1 MPPRARLLIPK
12 RPRRLRR
19 FWRSLR
25 AVWRD
30 SRALAREFRRPIL
43 LFLVTILGGGLIYR
57 ELLANAGYGYL
68 SFIDMPYIV
77 LQLMVFQP
85 HLPTHP
91 PEPQLMAFWYA
102 MPLLAVYILGSGVSD
117 FMRLFFNRDE
127 RRDAWE
133 EAVASTYRNHI
144 IVVGVGHVGL
154 RVLRTLAQMGFD
166 VVAIDQKSK
175 PEMEDELS
183 KLDVPMIVGDAR
195 DRNILAKAELEHAQS
210 LIACTA
216 NDNVNVEVIMRAR
229 DLNPDIRIVARMWDD
244 QFSNQLAR
252 FMNVQAVLSASDLAA
267 PAFAGAAVGIEIT
280 QTLHIQG
287 EDFSMIRLK
296 VESRSFLDGSS
307 VGKLQK
313 ENDMDIVLHGRDG
326 HVAVQPDSSTQV
338 KAGDMLVI
346 FARHNHIINIVER
359 NRRGGKQ

>member
-1 MPPRARLLIPK
+1 MPPSAQLLVTK
-12 RPRRLRR
+12 RPRRARYY
-19 FWRSLR
+19 WRALR
-25 AVWRD
+25 AAWRD
-30 SRALAREFRRPIL
+30 TRALAREFRRPLL
-43 LFLVTILGGGLIYR
+43 LFLTTILGGGLLYR
-57 ELLANAGYGYL
+57 ELLAGAGYGYL
-68 SFIDMPYIV
+68 PIVDMPYIV
-77 LQLMVFQP
+77 LRLMVFEP
-85 HLPTHP
+85 HMDSYP
-91 PEPQLMAFWYA
+91 PEPQIIIFWYA
-102 MPLLAVYILGSGVSD
+102 MPLLAIYILGSGVSD

-144 IVVGVGHVGL
+144 IIVGVGHVGL

-166 VVAIDQKSK
+166 VVAIDQHKK
-175 PEMEDELS
+175 PDIEDELS
-183 KLDVPMIVGDAR
+183 ALDVPMIIGDAR
-195 DRNILAKAELEHAQS
+195 DRTILAKAELQYAQS

-280 QTLHIQG
+280 QTLSIHNI
-287 EDFSMIRLK
+287 DYSMIRLN
-296 VESRSFLDGSS
+296 VEASSFLEGQSI
-307 VGKLQK
+307 GKLQR
-313 ENDMDIVLHGRDG
+313 ENNMDIVLHGRKDEI
-326 HVAVQPDSSTQV
+326 AVQPDTGVVV

-346 FARHNHIINIVER
+346 FARHDHIIDIVER
-359 NRRGGKQ
+359 NRRGGKI